1 MKKKRTFLL
10 GNPVDSSSIEMSDVA
25 VSDYLFTPL
34 YGTSMLI
41 KDRQYKNNS
50 GMHSQERGENI
61 ITPSPHSQIPPGLTS
76 PCPFSLSS
84 SPPLSSSSSSFAFS
98 PSPLL
103 LASLLLPSNLYVI
116 IPFIQ
121 LWQLLKLATKLRNT
135 FTRPASLYLG
145 TRIKGRMLQG
155 FQYSLLNWEV

>member
-1 MKKKRTFLL
+1 MKEKRTFLL

-61 ITPSPHSQIPPGLTS
+61 ITPSPHSQIPPALTS
-76 PCPFSLSS
+76 PCPFSLSLLIL
-84 SPPLSSSSSSFAFS
+84 PPLSSSSSSFAFS

-135 FTRPASLYLG
+135 FTHPASLYFG

-155 FQYSLLNWEV
+155 VQYSSLD